1 MPTYNAVCIPQL
13 VLNTPIE
20 GATPPSEVNDS
31 IREIKVCLKN
41 QFSVTTRTAN
51 YTITNS
57 DGIILANTANNSITL
72 TLPTAIGISGKIF
85 TIKKIHSN
93 NSVTVNTSLSQT
105 IDGASSLSWTAN
117 NRSYTL
123 VSNGSVWLIIG
134 YKA

>member
-41 QFSVTTRTAN
+41 QFSITTKTAN
-51 YTITNS
+51 YNIANT
-57 DGIILANTANNSITL
+57 DGTILANTANNNITL
-72 TLPTAIGISGKIF
+72 TLPTAVGISGKVF
-85 TIKKIHSN
+85 TIKKIHASN
-93 NSVTVNTSLSQT
+93 NLIVNTSLSQT
-105 IDGASSLSWTAN
+105 IDGASSLSWTVN

-123 VSNGSVWLIIG
+123 VSNGTGWLIIG